1 MKKHLTFFHFFF
13 LFLIR
18 RAPDEITRIREI
30 FPQAEL
36 KFLDTGHL
44 VQVEAPN
51 EFVKLA
57 VDFINATWH
66 FNSITKYLKKLRSK
80 PP

>member
-1 MKKHLTFFHFFF
+1 M
-13 LFLIR
+13 
-18 RAPDEITRIREI
+18 RIREL
-30 FPQAEL
+30 FPQADL

-57 VDFINATWH
+57 TEFINLTWH
-66 FNSITKYLKKLRSK
+66 TNTFEYYFKKFRLKSMWTRRETIVTKAKCRNY
-80 PP
+80 